1 MIKLLKTSALLLFPS
16 LLFAQNEQLGKEL
29 AENACQCVNKIDENK
44 LLSRVEFYDKIRACI
59 DEQVMAY
66 QLADKLKAI
75 ELPTTSA
82 ASDTEK
88 NIDISINTNPES
100 QDYKTYYHRIESLL
114 MDHCKN
120 LKDRIA
126 ASEIGMESEIPSNNK
141 KALQHYSEGIEYVK
155 QENWTKAATA
165 FRKAVKEDPSFTYAW
180 DNLGVNL
187 RRLNQFS
194 ESIAAYESSLKID
207 PYGRMPLQNIA
218 VVYIHQQEYQK
229 ALAAYERY
237 KMVYPD
243 YVETYYGLANVYI
256 NHVDELEKGLDNAC
270 IAFHKYTESK
280 SPYRSDA
287 EKLIGIAYNRL
298 KAKGEEHKFYEI
310 LEKNNI
316 SIGKN

>member
-1 MIKLLKTSALLLFPS
+1 MNKLLKTSALLLFPS
-16 LLFAQNEQLGKEL
+16 LLFAQNDQLGKEL
-29 AENACQCVNKIDENK
+29 ADKACQCVNKIDENK
-44 LLSRVEFYDKIRACI
+44 LLSRVEFYDKIRECI

-75 ELPTTSA
+75 ELPNTSIPL
-82 ASDTEK
+82 EEKK
-88 NIDISINTNPES
+88 NIDININTNPES

-114 MDHCKN
+114 MDNCKN

-126 ASEIGMESEIPSNNK
+126 ASEIGMESEIPSTNK
-141 KALQHYSEGIEYVK
+141 KALHYYSEGIDYVK
-155 QENWTKAATA
+155 RENWAKAAESFKKT
-165 FRKAVKEDPSFTYAW
+165 VKEDPSFTYAW

-187 RRLNQFS
+187 RRLNQFK
-194 ESIAAYESSLKID
+194 EAIAAYESSLKID

-243 YVETYYGLANVYI
+243 YVETYYGLANLYI
-256 NHVDELEKGLDNAC
+256 NHTDDLEKGLDNAC
-270 IAFHKYTESK
+270 IAFQKYTESK

-287 EKLIGIAYNRL
+287 EKLIGIAFNKL
-298 KAKGEEHKFYEI
+298 KAKGEENKFYEI

-316 SIGKN
+316 SVGKN

>member
-1 MIKLLKTSALLLFPS
+1 MHKLLKTSALFLLPS
-16 LLFAQNEQLGKEL
+16 LIFAQNEQLGKEL
-29 AENACQCVNKIDENK
+29 ADNACKCVNKIDENK
-44 LLSRVEFYDKIRACI
+44 LLSRVEFYDKIKGCI
-59 DEQVMAY
+59 DEQVLAY

-75 ELPTTSA
+75 KLPKIST
-82 ASDTEK
+82 ASDEKK
-88 NIDISINTNPES
+88 NIDINVNTNPES

-114 MDHCKN
+114 MDNCKN

-126 ASEIGMESEIPSNNK
+126 ASEIGMESELPSKNK
-141 KALQHYSEGIEYVK
+141 KALQYYSEGIDYVK
-155 QENWTKAATA
+155 KENWAKAAESFKKT
-165 FRKAVKEDPSFTYAW
+165 VKEDPSFTYAW

-187 RRLNQFS
+187 RRLNKFS
-194 ESIAAYESSLKID
+194 EAIAAYETSLEID

-218 VVYIHQQEYQK
+218 VVYIHQQEYKK

-243 YVETYYGLANVYI
+243 YVETYYGLANLYI
-256 NHVDELEKGLDNAC
+256 NHIDDLEKGLDNAC
-270 IAFHKYTESK
+270 IAFQKYSESK

-287 EKLIGIAYNRL
+287 EKLIGMAFQKL
-298 KAKGEEHKFYEI
+298 KANGKEDKFYEI